1 MERNVVDREMRAI
14 ENGNEIFKIS
24 SVEAD
29 PVAQRMPGI
38 DCATRPVEM
47 IERAAKGNH
56 STVVAAANPVW
67 TAHFAETRGS
77 DLSFEGE
84 TSACPR
90 HPR

>member
-1 MERNVVDREMRAI
+1 MERNVVDREVRAI
-14 ENGNEIFKIS
+14 ENGNEIFEIS

-47 IERAAKGNH
+47 IERAAKCNP
-56 STVVAAANPVW
+56 STVVASANPVW
-67 TAHFAETRGS
+67 TPDFAEARWS
-77 DLSFEGE
+77 DLSLEDE
-84 TSACPR
+84 TSRCPG